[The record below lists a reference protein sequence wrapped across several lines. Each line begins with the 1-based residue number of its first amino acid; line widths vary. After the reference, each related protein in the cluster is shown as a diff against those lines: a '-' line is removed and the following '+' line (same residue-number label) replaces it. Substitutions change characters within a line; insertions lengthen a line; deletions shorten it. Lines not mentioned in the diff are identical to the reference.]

1 MTYVQKQ
8 SAYGTLRASK
18 FYTVISSF
26 TRGNFFMVENS
37 NSSDRSLH
45 GILKSL
51 SFTEEPHGA
60 FYQTRSREDYETLL
74 RAALSGE
81 IKDEHLSVGRS
92 GIYLNKF
99 RVNPTAESF
108 SN

>member
-1 MTYVQKQ
+1 M
-8 SAYGTLRASK
+8 L
-18 FYTVISSF
+18 
-26 TRGNFFMVENS
+26 ENS
-37 NSSDRSLH
+37 NRSDRSLS

-51 SFTEEPHGA
+51 SFMEEASGA

-81 IKDEHLSVGRS
+81 IQDEHLSVGRS
-92 GIYLNKF
+92 GIYLNQF
-99 RVNPTAESF
+99 RVNPPSESF